1 MSEILEKAVAAINDK
16 MAGATFDSSVKFKIE
31 DQGSIVVDSDGVRI
45 SEEETD
51 CTLIASLD
59 IFTKILDG
67 DMNATEAYMT
77 GSLKVEGSMSAAMEL
92 SSILAKDNETNLS
105 KYMLEHGQIIFK
117 KAEDGRKLR
126 IAIWKANTKELLG
139 QFFS

>member
-1 MSEILEKAVAAINDK
+1 MSEVLEKAVAAINDK

-31 DQGSIVVDSDGVRI
+31 DEGSIVVDSDGVRV
-45 SEEETD
+45 SDEETD

-59 IFTKILDG
+59 VFLKILDG

-92 SSILAKDNETNLS
+92 SSLLA
-105 KYMLEHGQIIFK
+105 
-117 KAEDGRKLR
+117 
-126 IAIWKANTKELLG
+126 
-139 QFFS
+139 

>member
-16 MAGATFDSSVKFKIE
+16 MAEATFDSSVKFKIE
-31 DQGSIVVDSDGVRI
+31 DEGSIVVDSDGVRI

-51 CTLIASLD
+51 CTLIASLEV
-59 IFTKILDG
+59 FTKILDG

-92 SSILAKDNETNLS
+92 SSLLA
-105 KYMLEHGQIIFK
+105 
-117 KAEDGRKLR
+117 
-126 IAIWKANTKELLG
+126 
-139 QFFS
+139 

>member
-1 MSEILEKAVAAINDK
+1 MSEVLEKAVAAINDK
-16 MAGATFDSSVKFKIE
+16 MAGATFDSSVMFIIE
-31 DQGSIVVDSDGVRI
+31 DEGSIVVDSDGVRV
-45 SEEETD
+45 SDEETD

-92 SSILAKDNETNLS
+92 SSLLA
-105 KYMLEHGQIIFK
+105 
-117 KAEDGRKLR
+117 
-126 IAIWKANTKELLG
+126 
-139 QFFS
+139 

>member
-1 MSEILEKAVAAINDK
+1 MSDVLEKAVAAINDK

-31 DQGSIVVDSDGVRI
+31 EEGSIVVDSDGVRV
-45 SEEETD
+45 SDEETD

-59 IFTKILDG
+59 VFTKILDG

-92 SSILAKDNETNLS
+92 SSLLA
-105 KYMLEHGQIIFK
+105 
-117 KAEDGRKLR
+117 
-126 IAIWKANTKELLG
+126 
-139 QFFS
+139 

>member
-1 MSEILEKAVAAINDK
+1 MSEVLEKAVAAINDK

-31 DQGSIVVDSDGVRI
+31 DEGSIVVDSDGVWV

-51 CTLIASLD
+51 CTLIASLEV
-59 IFTKILDG
+59 FTKILDG

-92 SSILAKDNETNLS
+92 SSLLA
-105 KYMLEHGQIIFK
+105 
-117 KAEDGRKLR
+117 
-126 IAIWKANTKELLG
+126 
-139 QFFS
+139 

>member
-16 MAGATFDSSVKFKIE
+16 MA
-31 DQGSIVVDSDGVRI
+31 
-45 SEEETD
+45 D

-59 IFTKILDG
+59 VFTKILDG

-92 SSILAKDNETNLS
+92 SSLLA
-105 KYMLEHGQIIFK
+105 
-117 KAEDGRKLR
+117 
-126 IAIWKANTKELLG
+126 
-139 QFFS
+139 

>member
-1 MSEILEKAVAAINDK
+1 MSEVLEKAVAAINDK

-31 DQGSIVVDSDGVRI
+31 DEGSIVVDSDGVRV
-45 SEEETD
+45 SDEETD

-59 IFTKILDG
+59 VFTKILDG

-92 SSILAKDNETNLS
+92 RSLLA
-105 KYMLEHGQIIFK
+105 
-117 KAEDGRKLR
+117 
-126 IAIWKANTKELLG
+126 
-139 QFFS
+139 

>member
-1 MSEILEKAVAAINDK
+1 MSEVLEKAVAAINDK

-31 DQGSIVVDSDGVRI
+31 DEGSIVVDSDGVRI

-59 IFTKILDG
+59 VFTNILDG
-67 DMNATEAYMT
+67 DINATEAYMT

-92 SSILAKDNETNLS
+92 SSILA
-105 KYMLEHGQIIFK
+105 
-117 KAEDGRKLR
+117 
-126 IAIWKANTKELLG
+126 
-139 QFFS
+139 

>member
-1 MSEILEKAVAAINDK
+1 MYMKRVSKKIKINKRKYIMSEILEKAVAAINDK

-31 DQGSIVVDSDGVRI
+31 DEGSIVVDSDGVRI

-67 DMNATEAYMT
+67 DMNATEAYDRIIK
-77 GSLKVEGSMSAAMEL
+77 GRRL
-92 SSILAKDNETNLS
+92 NECG
-105 KYMLEHGQIIFK
+105 YGIE
-117 KAEDGRKLR
+117 
-126 IAIWKANTKELLG
+126 
-139 QFFS
+139 

>member
-1 MSEILEKAVAAINDK
+1 MSEVLERAVAAINDK

-31 DQGSIVVDSDGVRI
+31 DEGSIVVDSDGVRV
-45 SEEETD
+45 SDEETD

-59 IFTKILDG
+59 VFTKILDG

-92 SSILAKDNETNLS
+92 SSLLA
-105 KYMLEHGQIIFK
+105 
-117 KAEDGRKLR
+117 
-126 IAIWKANTKELLG
+126 
-139 QFFS
+139 

>member
-1 MSEILEKAVAAINDK
+1 MSEVLEKAVAAINDK

-31 DQGSIVVDSDGVRI
+31 DEGSIVVDSDGVRV
-45 SEEETD
+45 SDEETD

-59 IFTKILDG
+59 VFTKILDG

-92 SSILAKDNETNLS
+92 SNLLA
-105 KYMLEHGQIIFK
+105 
-117 KAEDGRKLR
+117 
-126 IAIWKANTKELLG
+126 
-139 QFFS
+139 

>member
-1 MSEILEKAVAAINDK
+1 MSEVLEKAVAAINDK

-31 DQGSIVVDSDGVRI
+31 DEASIVVDSDGVRV
-45 SEEETD
+45 SDEETD

-59 IFTKILDG
+59 VFTKILDG

-92 SSILAKDNETNLS
+92 SSLLA
-105 KYMLEHGQIIFK
+105 
-117 KAEDGRKLR
+117 
-126 IAIWKANTKELLG
+126 
-139 QFFS
+139 

>member
-1 MSEILEKAVAAINDK
+1 MSEVLEKAVAAINDK

-31 DQGSIVVDSDGVRI
+31 DEVSIVVDSDGVRV
-45 SEEETD
+45 SDEETD

-59 IFTKILDG
+59 VFTKILDG

-92 SSILAKDNETNLS
+92 SSLLA
-105 KYMLEHGQIIFK
+105 
-117 KAEDGRKLR
+117 
-126 IAIWKANTKELLG
+126 
-139 QFFS
+139 

>member
-1 MSEILEKAVAAINDK
+1 MSEVLEKAVAAINDK

-31 DQGSIVVDSDGVRI
+31 DEGSIVVDSDGVRV
-45 SEEETD
+45 SDEETD

-59 IFTKILDG
+59 VFTRILDG

-92 SSILAKDNETNLS
+92 SSLLA
-105 KYMLEHGQIIFK
+105 
-117 KAEDGRKLR
+117 
-126 IAIWKANTKELLG
+126 
-139 QFFS
+139 

>member
-1 MSEILEKAVAAINDK
+1 MSEVLEKAVAAINDK

-31 DQGSIVVDSDGVRI
+31 DEGSIVVDSDGVRA
-45 SEEETD
+45 SDEETD

-59 IFTKILDG
+59 VFTKILDG

-92 SSILAKDNETNLS
+92 SSLLA
-105 KYMLEHGQIIFK
+105 
-117 KAEDGRKLR
+117 
-126 IAIWKANTKELLG
+126 
-139 QFFS
+139 

>member
-16 MAGATFDSSVKFKIE
+16 MAEATFDSSVKFKIE
-31 DQGSIVVDSDGVRI
+31 DEGSIVVDSDGVRV
-45 SEEETD
+45 SDEETD

-59 IFTKILDG
+59 VFTKILNG

-92 SSILAKDNETNLS
+92 SSLLA
-105 KYMLEHGQIIFK
+105 
-117 KAEDGRKLR
+117 
-126 IAIWKANTKELLG
+126 
-139 QFFS
+139 